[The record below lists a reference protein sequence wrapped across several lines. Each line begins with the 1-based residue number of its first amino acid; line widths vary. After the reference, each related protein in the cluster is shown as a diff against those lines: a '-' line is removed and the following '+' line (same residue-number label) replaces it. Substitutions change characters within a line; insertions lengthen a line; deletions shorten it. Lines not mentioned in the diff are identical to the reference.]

1 MDQNG
6 GKSAKSLASA
16 AELRGKKAG
25 NSEKKSGGKKM
36 WVSLISLLLVLGI
49 AVGVYFLAGI
59 VKPQEEEIDAPAET
73 LPPSQT
79 VKIVSRDR
87 AEVQKVT
94 VQPADGVA
102 YTVVQ
107 HADAETGSYTY
118 SMEGL
123 PDFNLNQSESSKLVG
138 YAANLTALRQIEENV
153 TDFAAYGLDEPQ
165 ATITMHYTDGS
176 KAVWLMGDN
185 APTSTAHYMCRQD
198 TRTVFLVYKTACD
211 VFGKHI
217 NDMYVLKMPVLFDDT
232 TIVEKLLIEQKGK
245 PTIELVQLDSMD
257 STFSMS
263 SIKLVQPIEYDAQ
276 SERAALFMDES
287 TYVHIAGYAGEKSN
301 LSEAGLDDPRA
312 RIRITDT
319 KGNVL
324 NYIVGNYANETQV
337 YVQVDDTDTVYLA
350 DTARLKFLDNAN
362 VGYLVDQ
369 FTNLVN
375 IEMIDAV
382 TVSAGEQSDTISI
395 KRNEGTATYF
405 FDGVET
411 SEKEF
416 KDVYMEIIGLMI
428 NKLSDDYYLEGDVV
442 AKITYTLNVEP
453 YEFTVEYLTYDKDY
467 YAVRRNGVTLFLIKQ
482 DRVQSMIDRVAQECS
497 IAD

>member
-6 GKSAKSLASA
+6 GKSAKNLASA

-49 AVGVYFLAGI
+49 AVGVYFLSDI
-59 VKPQEEEIDAPAET
+59 IKPQEKNIDAPVET
-73 LPPSQT
+73 LPPSKT
-79 VKIVSRDR
+79 VKIVSRTRDEVDR
-87 AEVQKVT
+87 VT
-94 VQPADGVA
+94 VQPADGDA

-107 HADAETGSYTY
+107 HADAESGTYSYT
-118 SMEGL
+118 MEGL
-123 PDFNLNQSESSKLVG
+123 PNFNLNQSEADKLIG

-165 ATITMHYTDGS
+165 ATITMQYTDGT

-185 APTSTAHYMCRQD
+185 APTGTAHYMCRQD
-198 TRTVFLVYKTACD
+198 TRTVFLVYATACD

-217 NDMYVLKMPVLFDDT
+217 NDLYVLKMPVLFDDT
-232 TIVEKLLIEQKGK
+232 TVVENLLIEQKGK
-245 PTIELVQLDSMD
+245 PTIELVQSTTMD
-257 STFSMS
+257 NTFSMS
-263 SIKLVQPIEYDAQ
+263 NIKLVQPIEYDAQ
-276 SERAALFMDES
+276 SERGAKFLDES
-287 TYVHIAGYAGEKSN
+287 TYVHIAGYAGEKIN
-301 LSEAGLDDPRA
+301 LPEAGLDDPRA

-324 NYIVGNYANETQV
+324 NYIVGNHASESQV
-337 YVQVDDTDTVYLA
+337 YVQIDDTDTVYLA
-350 DTARLKFLDNAN
+350 DTSRLAFLDNAN

-375 IEMIDAV
+375 IEMIEAV

-395 KRNEGTATYF
+395 QRNEGAATYF
-405 FDGVET
+405 FEGVET

-442 AKITYTLNVEP
+442 AKITYKLNVEP
-453 YEFTVEYLTYDKDY
+453 YEFTVEYLAYDNDY
-467 YAVRRNGVTLFLIKQ
+467 YAVRRSGVTLFLIKQ
-482 DRVQSMIDRVAQECS
+482 DRVHNMIDRVAQECS